1 MTASGTFSKLTN
13 STKIYSITATLT
25 CKTWYISFSV
35 KFPVYQHLGCT
46 FSRQNSQRVL
56 MHKQMQS
63 SGQMQISVSVLA
75 RKYLCKIQAIVFEKV
90 SLHVSS
96 IQTQQITRA
105 GSTTLD
111 LVPQLSYHCWKS
123 FIVSSIIQRTSVHVY
138 QKAPCWKK
146 VMIDQPNHGK

>member
-1 MTASGTFSKLTN
+1 
-13 STKIYSITATLT
+13 
-25 CKTWYISFSV
+25 
-35 KFPVYQHLGCT
+35 
-46 FSRQNSQRVL
+46 

-96 IQTQQITRA
+96 IRTQQITRA

-111 LVPQLSYHCWKS
+111 LLPQLV
-123 FIVSSIIQRTSVHVY
+123 VSI
-138 QKAPCWKK
+138 AGK
-146 VMIDQPNHGK
+146 VL